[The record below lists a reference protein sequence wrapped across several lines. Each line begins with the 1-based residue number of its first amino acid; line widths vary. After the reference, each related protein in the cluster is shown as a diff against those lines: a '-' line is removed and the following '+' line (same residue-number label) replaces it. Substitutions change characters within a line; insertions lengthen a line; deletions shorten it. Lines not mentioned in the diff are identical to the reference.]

1 MTEIQERLFALQDEK
16 YRTFNA
22 RLIPNIE
29 AEKIIGVRVPELRK
43 QAKELKSS
51 ELAAEFMAALPHEYH
66 EENCLHGFLLEQV
79 RDFDSCLSELES
91 FLPYMDNWAVCDGT
105 NPKALCKDKERLL
118 QHVLIWLNSEHT
130 YTVRYAMGVLMRYFL
145 DEDFK
150 EEYLAMVAGVRSED
164 YYVKMMQAWYFATA
178 LDKQYDSAIVY
189 LQERRLSEWVHKK
202 TIQKARESYRISD
215 EVKDRLMDYK

>member
-1 MTEIQERLFALQDEK
+1 MTEIQKRLFALQDER
-16 YRTFNA
+16 YRAFNA
-22 RLIPNIE
+22 RLIPNIG

-43 QAKELKSS
+43 LAKELKGS

-66 EENCLHGFLLEQV
+66 EENCLHGFLLEQL

-105 NPKALCKDKERLL
+105 NPKALCKDKGRLL

-130 YTVRYAMGVLMRYFL
+130 YTVRYAIGVLMRYFL
-145 DEDFK
+145 DEDFR
-150 EEYLAMVAGVRSED
+150 EEYMALVAGVRSGD
-164 YYVKMMQAWYFATA
+164 YYVRMMQAWYFATA

-189 LQERRLSEWVHKK
+189 LQERRLGEWVHRKA
-202 TIQKARESYRISD
+202 IQKARESYRISD
-215 EVKDRLMDYK
+215 EVKDRLKNI